1 MRVAFQ
7 LDADA
12 VDGCGDVATDADAQ
26 QHGVVVVAAHRLVAL
41 AYADVAVA
49 ERGDAVENLVLHLLA
64 DGLALDE
71 VERHAAI
78 IRSIVGD
85 ERSDEGV
92 AHRHVDLAVGGV
104 ECIVGVAELLERDAH
119 LVLRE
124 HPRHLRRVGVGGS
137 GLVVAQLV
145 RRLDVGA
152 ASDVIEVVVAVLSLH
167 EHPLVV
173 LGAGVGVVLARRPD
187 EVARVG
193 GAVVEHATAVGID
206 DLIGRELLYLLR
218 CRLLAQGD
226 GVELV
231 ALSRALGGV
240 D

>member
-1 MRVAFQ
+1 M
-7 LDADA
+7 
-12 VDGCGDVATDADAQ
+12 
-26 QHGVVVVAAHRLVAL
+26 
-41 AYADVAVA
+41 
-49 ERGDAVENLVLHLLA
+49 ER
-64 DGLALDE
+64 
-71 VERHAAI
+71 
-78 IRSIVGD
+78 
-85 ERSDEGV
+85 
-92 AHRHVDLAVGGV
+92 
-104 ECIVGVAELLERDAH
+104 IVGVAELLERDAH

-152 ASDVIEVVVAVLSLH
+152 ASDVIEVVVAVLRLH

-173 LGAGVGVVLARRPD
+173 LSAGVGVVLTRRPD
-187 EVARVG
+187 EVARVR

-206 DLIGRELLYLLR
+206 DLISRELLDLLR

-240 D
+240 DRRVRVDTIAGTVEAVGRSVDGDAREHVSVVVEVPRIVACRLRGVEVAIARGHGEVATC